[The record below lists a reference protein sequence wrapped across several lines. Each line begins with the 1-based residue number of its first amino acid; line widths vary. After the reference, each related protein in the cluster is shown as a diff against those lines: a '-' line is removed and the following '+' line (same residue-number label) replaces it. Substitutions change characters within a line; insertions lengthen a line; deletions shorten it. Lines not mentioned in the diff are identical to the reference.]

1 MAAYNNSSPAS
12 SRTWRF
18 EVEEEEE
25 EEIERA
31 LRAIEGLPAPD

>member
-12 SRTWRF
+12 SRTRRF
-18 EVEEEEE
+18 EVEEEE